1 MLFTPDSYFC
11 VGIRIMRKKIVAGNW
26 KMNLLKEEAQA
37 LTAEIIGMIKDE
49 ESRPV
54 NVILFPPFLYIN
66 ALTQQANA
74 ETRISI
80 GAQNCSDKLS
90 GAYTGEVSA
99 SMLASLGCKYV
110 LVGHSERR
118 SYYGE
123 TNQSCATKI
132 DLALQNNISPI
143 YCIGETLNE
152 RESGIHFDIIKK
164 QLEEGIFHLNN
175 EDFSNCIIAYEPVW
189 AIGTG
194 KTASSDQAQEIHKF
208 IRQTLAVKYGNET
221 AENCSIL
228 YGGSCNDQNAKEL
241 FNLPDVDGGLI
252 GGASLKSR
260 SFTNIIK
267 SLP

>member
-1 MLFTPDSYFC
+1 
-11 VGIRIMRKKIVAGNW
+11 MRQKIVAGNW
-26 KMNLLKEEAQA
+26 KMNLLKQEAQA
-37 LTAEIIGMIKDE
+37 LTAELIGMLRDE
-49 ESRPV
+49 ESRQV
-54 NVILFPPFLYIN
+54 NVILIPPFVYIN
-66 ALTQQANA
+66 ALVQQSNA
-74 ETRISI
+74 EMRISI
-80 GAQNCSDKLS
+80 GAQNCSEKLA

-99 SMLASLGCKYV
+99 SMLDSLGCKYV

-123 TNQSCATKI
+123 TNQSCCAKI
-132 DLALQNNISPI
+132 DIALQNNIHPI

-152 RESGIHFDIIKK
+152 RESEVHFSVIKK
-164 QLEEGIFHLNN
+164 QLEEGIFHLSLS
-175 EDFSNCIIAYEPVW
+175 DFSKCVIAYEPVW

-194 KTASSDQAQEIHKF
+194 KTASAAQAQEIHQYIRKTIAEKF
-208 IRQTLAVKYGNET
+208 GIEAAN
-221 AENCSIL
+221 NCSIL

-260 SFTNIIK
+260 SFVNIIK